1 MESIWSILL
10 SMLDEPALEIREM
23 AKKNIQLVLQLYPDC
38 RTSLAKLLKKSD
50 FDRVFELERKSVS
63 KVKALTY

>member
-1 MESIWSILL
+1 
-10 SMLDEPALEIREM
+10 M